1 MFPIPSAQF
10 STLTATTVS
19 LTLLAISQTAWL
31 QEEPTPPA
39 IEPPGPFE
47 TAAKGDADLEAGQK
61 HYQQICSQCH
71 GPAGEGNFPLKAP
84 SIANLP
90 AWYVG
95 GQIGKFQRD
104 WRGARPEDAAGNLMH
119 AIARSLDPP
128 AVRDVA
134 GYIQSLPLIPTEV
147 TLTGGDP
154 AKGSELYRERCMEC
168 HRYNGRGEPAFRSS
182 QLIGL
187 QDWYIISQLQKFRD
201 GIRGAH
207 ESDSEGAKMHRVSGP
222 LSDQSFLDLAAHIAA
237 LAEKYAEK
245 PNP

>member
-1 MFPIPSAQF
+1 MFPRPSARF
-10 STLTATTVS
+10 STLTVTTVS
-19 LTLLAISQTAWL
+19 VTLLAISQTAWL
-31 QEEPTPPA
+31 QEEPPA
-39 IEPPGPFE
+39 TEPPGPFE

-71 GPAGEGNFPLKAP
+71 GPAGEGNLPLKAP

-90 AWYVG
+90 TWYVG

-104 WRGARPEDAAGNLMH
+104 WRGVRPEDTAGNMMH

-147 TLTGGDP
+147 TLTGGD
-154 AKGSELYRERCMEC
+154 ATKGAELYRERCMEC

-187 QDWYIISQLQKFRD
+187 QDWYIVYQLQKFRD
-201 GIRGAH
+201 GVRGAH
-207 ESDSEGAKMHRVSGP
+207 ENDSEGAKMHRVSGP
-222 LSDQSFLDLAAHIAA
+222 LSDQSFIDLAAHIAE
-237 LAEKYAEK
+237 LAKKYTEK
-245 PNP
+245 PKP